1 LQAVATNPNPAIG
14 NYFLIKKYLAL
25 VFVVSFRCEAE
36 FSPNHRRGEDMI
48 NKNVLPFKMEISN
61 ELLTPRAGLILA
73 HEFHLGLKIDRLID
87 NHLPVPGS
95 GRGHKPSD
103 FVMPLIL
110 TLQGGGTNL
119 DDIKVIAEDKAL
131 RNAAQIR
138 HVPASC
144 TFGDWLRRTGASRKA
159 MKGLSESRKELT
171 RVMLSRGKTTEFT
184 LDADTT
190 IIEADKGDA
199 TEAYEGTVGYQP
211 IIGFLFENKWIISE
225 EFRTGSASPAGGMKE
240 FIKNCEVQMP
250 EGTRIARFRSD
261 SAAYNHEVSDY
272 CDENHIEYVIG
283 ADKDAAVQML
293 YESIPSH
300 AWVRYIAPNSRKE
313 REVAETVH
321 SFNKGKGS
329 FRIIFVRDVEAQG
342 ELFSEC
348 LRRRAVI
355 TNIPMEKMNAAD
367 VVNCYNQRG
376 TAENFIKELKYGVGM
391 RSVPCGQFEA
401 NAAFFRIGTIAY
413 DLFLMQMAFG
423 FPPELSAATVG
434 TIRWRIYQTAGR
446 LVRHARN
453 FILRVAADAA
463 TFAAMLKARSAS
475 LELFVT

>member
-1 LQAVATNPNPAIG
+1 
-14 NYFLIKKYLAL
+14 
-25 VFVVSFRCEAE
+25 
-36 FSPNHRRGEDMI
+36 MI
-48 NKNVLPFKMEISN
+48 RQNVLPFKMEISD
-61 ELLTPRAGLILA
+61 ELLTPHAGLILA
-73 HEFHLGLKIDRLID
+73 HEFHLGLKFDKLID
-87 NHLPVPGS
+87 KNLPAAGS
-95 GRGHKPSD
+95 GHGYAPSD
-103 FVMPLIL
+103 FIMPLIL

-144 TFGDWLRRTGASRKA
+144 TLGDWLRRTGASKKA
-159 MKGLSESRKELT
+159 MNGLLRCRKELT
-171 RVMLSRGKTTEFT
+171 RVMLSEGETREFT

-199 TEAYEGTVGYQP
+199 TMAYEGTVGYQP
-211 IIGFLFENKWIISE
+211 IIGFLFENKWVINE

-240 FIKNCEVQMP
+240 FMKNCEAQMP

-261 SAAYNHEVSDY
+261 SAAYNHEVTDY
-272 CDENHIEYVIG
+272 CDENHVEYAIG

-300 AWVRYIAPNSRKE
+300 EWVRYIAPNSRKE

-329 FRIIFVRDVEAQG
+329 FRIIFVRDVDPQG
-342 ELFSEC
+342 ELFAEC
-348 LRRRAVI
+348 LRWRAII
-355 TNIPMEKMNAAD
+355 TNIPIEKMSAAD
-367 VVNCYNQRG
+367 IVNWYNQRG
-376 TAENFIKELKYGVGM
+376 TAENFIKELKYGIGM

-401 NAAFFRIGTIAY
+401 NAAYFRIGTIAY
-413 DLFLMQMAFG
+413 NLFLMQQVFA
-423 FPPELSAATVG
+423 FPPELFNATVG
-434 TIRWRIYQTAGR
+434 TIRWRIYQTAAR

-453 FILRVAADAA
+453 FILNVVADAA
-463 TFAAMLKARSAS
+463 TFAAMLKLRSAS
-475 LELFVT
+475 LKLSVT